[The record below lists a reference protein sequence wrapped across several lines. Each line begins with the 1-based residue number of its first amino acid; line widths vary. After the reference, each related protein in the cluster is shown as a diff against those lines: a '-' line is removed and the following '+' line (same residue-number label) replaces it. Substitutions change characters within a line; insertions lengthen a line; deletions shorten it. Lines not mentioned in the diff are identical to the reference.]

1 MFKNNQNFNTI
12 KKFKR
17 KKKIIELSM
26 DAKTSE
32 LLVTYR
38 KEVEKL
44 ARGVY
49 LQVMAAKK
57 ELDSSKVNPED
68 KQRIILHCISLL
80 AKQESS
86 DNG

>member
-1 MFKNNQNFNTI
+1 
-12 KKFKR
+12 
-17 KKKIIELSM
+17 M

>member
-1 MFKNNQNFNTI
+1 MCYQTIEREIKTLI
-12 KKFKR
+12 KKN
-17 KKKIIELSM
+17 IIELSM

-57 ELDSSKVNPED
+57 ELDSSKINLED